1 MSTLST
7 AVSKSVSAK
16 TMLGFLPPSSTATR
30 FTVAADARMMACPVA
45 SPPVKLTMSTRGV
58 LGERGADACGPS
70 PSRMLTT
77 PGGTPASSSSRT
89 SSTEVSGVTSL
100 GLITQVLP
108 AASAGATFQDSC
120 SSG

>member
-7 AVSKSVSAK
+7 AVSKSVSAN
-16 TMLGFLPPSSTATR
+16 TTLGFLPPSSTATR
-30 FTVAADARMMACPVA
+30 FTVAADAEMIACPVD
-45 SPPVKLTMSTRGV
+45 SPPVKLTMSTSGCAV
-58 LGERGADACGPS
+58 SGAPTGRPS

-77 PGGTPASSSSRT
+77 PGGTPASASSRT
-89 SSTEVSGVTSL
+89 SSTELSGVTSL
-100 GLITQVLP
+100 GLITQALP